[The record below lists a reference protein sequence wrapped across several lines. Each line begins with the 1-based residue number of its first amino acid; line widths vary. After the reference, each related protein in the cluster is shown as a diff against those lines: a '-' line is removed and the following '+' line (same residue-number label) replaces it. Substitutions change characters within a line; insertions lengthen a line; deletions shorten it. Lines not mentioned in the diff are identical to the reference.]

1 MSFEVADGPHLHGA
15 AAALGHHEIENGG
28 LGRHDLGSGDAAA
41 ERMRACCAVR
51 SLDQLSIQLNQTNE
65 RTNGRGHQRCM
76 KEDGHVLEAVVA
88 FSISGG
94 QRMSRGKLLIC

>member
-1 MSFEVADGPHLHGA
+1 MDLIYM

-28 LGRHDLGSGDAAA
+28 LGRHDLGSGGAAA

-51 SLDQLSIQLNQTNE
+51 SFVRLSIQLNQTNE
-65 RTNGRGHQRCM
+65 RTGG
-76 KEDGHVLEAVVA
+76 EDTNAVRRRVGYSTLEAVVA